1 MADPPEVSLT
11 PKPDLRAI
19 TRDANRDQI
28 AETAFSVFAERGF
41 DDVTVDEVAK
51 NAGISRASF
60 FRYFKTKEE
69 AVLAAYEHMGHEIA
83 ANLAERPAGE
93 SAWAALRA
101 SFDAAMPNYHANRVR
116 SLARLQLTRE
126 TPSLR
131 AHQLERQARWGET
144 IGAALA
150 PRIGGAPGDVAVE
163 ALTGSAIAALNAA
176 LERWGRS
183 DGELDLPGL
192 LDEAFDVIAGPTPP
206 LS

>member
-1 MADPPEVSLT
+1 MSQTPEPVA
-11 PKPDLRAI
+11 DLRAA

-41 DDVTVDEVAK
+41 EDVTVDQVAK
-51 NAGISRASF
+51 SAGISRASF

-83 ANLAERPAGE
+83 ANVTARPAGE
-93 SAWAALRA
+93 NAWAALRA
-101 SFDAAMPNYHANRVR
+101 AFDAAMPNYHANRVR

-131 AHQLERQARWGET
+131 AHQLERQAKWAET

-150 PRIGGAPGDVAVE
+150 PRIGAAPGDVAVE
-163 ALTGSAIAALNAA
+163 ALTGAAIAALDAA
-176 LERWGRS
+176 LESWGVS
-183 DGELDLPGL
+183 NGELDLPNL
-192 LDEAFDVIAGPTPP
+192 LDQAFDVIAGPTPT

>member
-1 MADPPEVSLT
+1 VSETPEPL
-11 PKPDLRAI
+11 PDLRAI

-51 NAGISRASF
+51 SAGISRASF
-60 FRYFKTKEE
+60 FRYFKTKED
-69 AVLAAYEHMGHEIA
+69 AVLAAYEHMGAEIA
-83 ANLAERPAGE
+83 ANVCKRPAGE
-93 SAWAALRA
+93 NAWAALRA
-101 SFDAAMPNYHANRVR
+101 AFDAAMPNYQTNRTR

-131 AHQLERQARWGET
+131 AHQLERQAHWAEM

-150 PRIGGAPGDVAVE
+150 PRIGGEPGDVAVE
-163 ALTGSAIAALNAA
+163 ALTGAAIAALDAA
-176 LERWGRS
+176 LERWGVS
-183 DGELDLPGL
+183 NGQLDLPAL

>member
-1 MADPPEVSLT
+1 MSDSSDVSESA
-11 PKPDLRAI
+11 KPDLRAI
-19 TRDANRDQI
+19 IRDANRDQI
-28 AETAFSVFAERGF
+28 AETAFSIFAERGF

-51 NAGISRASF
+51 SAGISRASF
-60 FRYFKTKEE
+60 FRYFKTKEQ

-83 ANLAERPAGE
+83 ANLAQRPAGE
-93 SAWAALRA
+93 SAWAGLRA

-131 AHQLERQARWGET
+131 AHQLEHQARWGEA
-144 IGAALA
+144 IGAVLA
-150 PRIGGAPGDVAVE
+150 PRIGGEPGDVAVE
-163 ALTGSAIAALNAA
+163 ALTGAAIAALDAA

-183 DGELDLPGL
+183 DGELDLPAL

-206 LS
+206 LT